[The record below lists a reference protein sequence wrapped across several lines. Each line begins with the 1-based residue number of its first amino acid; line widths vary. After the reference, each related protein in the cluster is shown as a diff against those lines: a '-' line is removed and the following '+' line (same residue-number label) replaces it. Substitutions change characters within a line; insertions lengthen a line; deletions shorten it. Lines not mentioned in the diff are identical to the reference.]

1 MWLKLSLTRDAA
13 EPSAAAAAAAAGGVP
28 PSPQQASAM
37 MTPTAGLTAE
47 ELLSRGSAHS
57 LERLQSLLYHTYG
70 AAHFNKKVYLHVAF
84 IFVKT
89 ATFPYAPSPRIIQS
103 IIHPAAI
110 FLNYYPFLLLI
121 IISHFSFL
129 IS

>member
-13 EPSAAAAAAAAGGVP
+13 EPSAAAAGGGIGGVP

-70 AAHFNKKVYLHVAF
+70 AAHFNKKVYLLVAIYF
-84 IFVKT
+84 FLCKSRPI
-89 ATFPYAPSPRIIQS
+89 PPSDVISTTSTHNHTHTS
-103 IIHPAAI
+103 IS
-110 FLNYYPFLLLI
+110 LTY
-121 IISHFSFL
+121 
-129 IS
+129 